1 MQADKVNES
10 DTEKSMDSFTP
21 HMPPEVLQMV
31 LHELD
36 FFGRCQQVCKTWRA
50 CLPGNDPTLRDKL
63 FVNCTRIQCSQ
74 GDSDDKENSGDHEFP
89 RSLLLVFNLEA
100 REGVVGPR
108 NYMITSTRVI
118 CQEIPLLQPWMN
130 SAPEAI
136 TVHPMIKELSEYLH
150 IIFGSLIE
158 VGIDKQQRHHKYYI
172 RNNLMAAIEA
182 FKKTAEEKNVS

>member
-36 FFGRCQQVCKTWRA
+36 FFGRVEKCHVVSKSAR
-50 CLPGNDPTLRDKL
+50 PG
-63 FVNCTRIQCSQ
+63 CSQ

>member
-1 MQADKVNES
+1 MLILNL
-10 DTEKSMDSFTP
+10 
-21 HMPPEVLQMV
+21 VL
-31 LHELD
+31 
-36 FFGRCQQVCKTWRA
+36 GCQQVCKTWRA